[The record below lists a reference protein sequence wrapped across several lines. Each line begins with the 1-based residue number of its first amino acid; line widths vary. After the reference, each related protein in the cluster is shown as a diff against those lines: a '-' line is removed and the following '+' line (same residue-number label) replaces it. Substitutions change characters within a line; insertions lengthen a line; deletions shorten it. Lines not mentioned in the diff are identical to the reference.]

1 MIFVTDNYGGINKQY
16 RIVQIDFQ
24 KSILLELSTGDQVW
38 GFTGIFGSTV
48 VGQGTGAEFVNK
60 PLSLDVDYQGNL
72 YYPQTGEYFPV
83 HMIIPNFSGDY
94 TTYSSGFDQLIDD
107 IMDSTLFSNPMD
119 VAVDKDRNIYVV
131 DSTKGDVSVF
141 NTNGKFF
148 KKAGYAS
155 KEDTVSIMNEPVAVT
170 VDQRGVVY
178 VCDQGDGAIYRFKL
192 SNSLD
197 EDLKP
202 ED

>member
-1 MIFVTDNYGGINKQY
+1 M
-16 RIVQIDFQ
+16 
-24 KSILLELSTGDQVW
+24 
-38 GFTGIFGSTV
+38 
-48 VGQGTGAEFVNK
+48 
-60 PLSLDVDYQGNL
+60 
-72 YYPQTGEYFPV
+72 
-83 HMIIPNFSGDY
+83 
-94 TTYSSGFDQLIDD
+94 
-107 IMDSTLFSNPMD
+107 
-119 VAVDKDRNIYVV
+119 
-131 DSTKGDVSVF
+131 GDVSVF